1 MKKIIIIVAGL
12 MAACILIAGIFSA
25 GLVVG
30 GLVLANRNQSQ
41 ISETA
46 PPVDIGSGEVNSPSS
61 SESTAVPTEEETSF
75 FSELNPFNSDEPE
88 ETPPPSE
95 SAQLDELFAPFWEAW
110 EIVEENFV
118 DQPID
123 QEALMRGAIQGMLDA
138 LGDQHTSY
146 MDPHQFQQA
155 NAPLE
160 GSYEGIGAWVD
171 PNQDF
176 LTIVSPMPG
185 SPAEEVGLQPG
196 DKIIAI
202 DGEDMSGIDGNIVI
216 RSVLGPA
223 GSKVVLTIYREG
235 VTFPFDVEITRA
247 EIIIPSIEYRM
258 LDDNIAYIHL
268 LQFADDTTDE
278 LREATKELL
287 AENPDGLILDLR
299 NNGGGYLFTA
309 VEVTSEFVTEGEIV
323 LHEEY
328 GDGSIES
335 YEALKGGLALDIPLV
350 ILVNEGTASASEIV
364 AGALQDHERAP
375 LVGTTTFGK
384 GSVQQWVPLDN
395 DQGAV
400 RVTVARWLT
409 PLMRQIHEIGLEP
422 DHPVTVVYQA
432 AIDAGFDIHSLGV
445 DPDQIIILSEEE
457 VLAGSDPQ
465 LDEAIEVLKSLFE

>member
-1 MKKIIIIVAGL
+1 M
-12 MAACILIAGIFSA
+12 
-25 GLVVG
+25 
-30 GLVLANRNQSQ
+30 
-41 ISETA
+41 
-46 PPVDIGSGEVNSPSS
+46 
-61 SESTAVPTEEETSF
+61 
-75 FSELNPFNSDEPE
+75 
-88 ETPPPSE
+88 
-95 SAQLDELFAPFWEAW
+95 DELFAPFWEAW
-110 EIVEENFV
+110 EIVDENFV

-171 PNQDF
+171 PNQDY

-185 SPAEEVGLQPG
+185 SPAEEAGLQPG
-196 DKIIAI
+196 DKVIAI
-202 DGEDMSGIDGNIVI
+202 DGEDMTGIDGNVVI

-223 GSKVVLTIYREG
+223 GSTVVLTIYREG
-235 VTFPFDVEITRA
+235 VTHPFDVEITRA

-278 LREATKELL
+278 LRNALNELL

-309 VEVTSEFVTEGEIV
+309 VEVTSEFIEEGEIV

-328 GDGSIES
+328 GDGSLET
-335 YEALKGGLALDIPLV
+335 YDALKGGLALDTPLV
-350 ILVNEGTASASEIV
+350 ILVNGGTASASEIV
-364 AGALQDHERAP
+364 AGAIQDHERAP
-375 LVGTTTFGK
+375 LVGSTTFGK

-400 RVTVARWLT
+400 RVTIARWLT

-422 DHPVTVVYQA
+422 DYAVTVVYQT
-432 AIDAGFDIHSLGV
+432 AIDAGFNIDSLDV
-445 DPDQIIILSEEE
+445 DPDQIIILSEDE

-465 LDEAIEVLKSLFE
+465 LDKAIEVLKSLFE

>member
-1 MKKIIIIVAGL
+1 MKKIIFIIAGL
-12 MAACILIAGIFSA
+12 TAACILIAGIFSA

-30 GLVLANRNQSQ
+30 GLILAERNQPEVSQ
-41 ISETA
+41 SAPSVNLEPSET
-46 PPVDIGSGEVNSPSS
+46 DGTLPSEPS
-61 SESTAVPTEEETSF
+61 IAPTEEETSF
-75 FSELNPFNSDEPE
+75 LSELNPFKSDESE
-88 ETPPPSE
+88 DKPSSTE
-95 SAQLDELFAPFWEAW
+95 SDKDELFAPFWEAW
-110 EIVEENFV
+110 EIVDESYV

-123 QEALMRGAIQGMLDA
+123 EEALMRGAIQGMLDA

-171 PNQDF
+171 PNQDY

-185 SPAEEVGLQPG
+185 SPAEEAGLQPD
-196 DKIIAI
+196 DKVIAI
-202 DGEDMSGIDGNIVI
+202 DGEDMTGIDGNVVI

-235 VTFPFDVEITRA
+235 VTYPFDVEITRA
-247 EIIIPSIEYRM
+247 EIIIPSIEFRM
-258 LDDNIAYIHL
+258 LDDNIGYIHL

-278 LREATKELL
+278 LRGALTDLL

-309 VEVTSEFVTEGEIV
+309 VEVTSEFIEEGEIV

-328 GDGSIES
+328 GDSSKET
-335 YEALKGGLALDIPLV
+335 YDALKGGLALDTPLV
-350 ILVNEGTASASEIV
+350 IIVNEGTASASEIV

-375 LVGTTTFGK
+375 LVGSTTFGK
-384 GSVQQWVPLDN
+384 GSVQQWVPLDD

-409 PLMRQIHEIGLEP
+409 PLMRQIHEIGLDP
-422 DHPVTVVYQA
+422 DYPVTVIYQA
-432 AIDAGFDIHSLGV
+432 AIDAGFDINSLDI

-457 VLAGSDPQ
+457 VLEGSDPQ
-465 LDEAIEVLKSLFE
+465 LDKAIEVLKSLFD